1 MAKGLKPTTTTMNR
15 SDRYLGSYGYG
26 GSHGTSVTDELEL
39 AEEDIWS
46 PPVIHDTSAETDESY
61 RAWNLRA
68 TLGKNGRVGG
78 LSLAF
83 EGSLVAPPQQSSPII
98 LQQINDGGDE
108 NRRKLASSAPVNV
121 PDWSKIY
128 RVNSVESVHE
138 MNGDDDE
145 EDDEESRMMMPPHE
159 YVAKSQARRS
169 RKIGGVDGG
178 ASVFEG
184 VGRTLKGRE
193 LRRVRDAIWSQTGFY
208 G

>member
-1 MAKGLKPTTTTMNR
+1 MAKGRKQTTMNR
-15 SDRYLGSYGYG
+15 SDRYLGSYSYG
-26 GSHGTSVTDELEL
+26 DSHTTSVTDELEL

-46 PPVIHDTSAETDESY
+46 PAVIHDTETDESY
-61 RAWNLRA
+61 GAWNLRA

-78 LSLAF
+78 LSLVF
-83 EGSLVAPPQQSSPII
+83 DGSLGGAPSSSPM
-98 LQQINDGGDE
+98 LVQQLHDGGGE

-128 RVNSVESVHE
+128 RVEVESIHE
-138 MNGDDDE
+138 LDE
-145 EDDEESRMMMPPHE
+145 EEEDEEESGMMPPHE
-159 YVAKSQARRS
+159 YLAKSQARRS
-169 RKIGGVDGG
+169 RKTGGGG

>member
-1 MAKGLKPTTTTMNR
+1 MARGRNPTTMNR
-15 SDRYLGSYGYG
+15 SDRYLGSYSYG
-26 GSHGTSVTDELEL
+26 DSHDASVTDELEL

-46 PPVIHDTSAETDESY
+46 PAVIHDTMTEDSY
-61 RAWNLRA
+61 GAWNIRA
-68 TLGKNGRVGG
+68 TLGGNGRVGG

-83 EGSLVAPPQQSSPII
+83 ESSSVAPSSSPMIV
-98 LQQINDGGDE
+98 QQIHGGVGE
-108 NRRKLASSAPVNV
+108 GGETRRKLASSAPVNV

-128 RVNSVESVHE
+128 RVNSVESIHE
-138 MNGDDDE
+138 LDNDSEDE
-145 EDDEESRMMMPPHE
+145 EESEMMPPHE
-159 YVAKSQARRS
+159 YLAKSQARRS
-169 RKIGGVDGG
+169 RKTGGGGSG

>member
-1 MAKGLKPTTTTMNR
+1 MAKGRKPTTTMSRNE
-15 SDRYLGSYGYG
+15 RYLGSYGYG
-26 GSHGTSVTDELEL
+26 DSHGSSVTDELEL

-46 PPVIHDTSAETDESY
+46 PAVIHDTTAETDEAY
-61 RAWNLRA
+61 HAWNLRA

-83 EGSLVAPPQQSSPII
+83 ESSLAAPPPSSSPII
-98 LQQINDGGDE
+98 VHQINDGGDE

-128 RVNSVESVHE
+128 RVDSVESIHE
-138 MNGDDDE
+138 LDEDDDE
-145 EDDEESRMMMPPHE
+145 EESRMMPPHE

-169 RKIGGVDGG
+169 RKIGGVDVG

>member
-1 MAKGLKPTTTTMNR
+1 MARGRKLTTMNR
-15 SDRYLGSYGYG
+15 SDRYLGSYCYG
-26 GSHGTSVTDELEL
+26 DSHDTSVTDELEL

-46 PPVIHDTSAETDESY
+46 PAVIHDTDTDDSY
-61 RAWNLRA
+61 GAWNLRA
-68 TLGKNGRVGG
+68 TMGKTGRVGG

-83 EGSLVAPPQQSSPII
+83 EGSTGAPTSSPMIVK
-98 LQQINDGGDE
+98 QNHGGGDE
-108 NRRKLASSAPVNV
+108 GGEIRRILASSAPVNV

-128 RVNSVESVHE
+128 RVDSVESIHE
-138 MNGDDDE
+138 MD
-145 EDDEESRMMMPPHE
+145 EDDEEEETGMMPPHE
-159 YVAKSQARRS
+159 YLAKSQARRS
-169 RKIGGVDGG
+169 RKTGGGGGGG

>member
-1 MAKGLKPTTTTMNR
+1 MAKGRNPTTMNR
-15 SDRYLGSYGYG
+15 SDRYLGSYSYG
-26 GSHGTSVTDELEL
+26 DSHGNSVTDELEL

-46 PPVIHDTSAETDESY
+46 PAVIHDTTETDESY
-61 RAWNLRA
+61 GAWNLRA
-68 TLGKNGRVGG
+68 TLGKSGRVGG

-83 EGSLVAPPQQSSPII
+83 EGSLAAPPSSSPMIVQKI
-98 LQQINDGGDE
+98 HGGGGE
-108 NRRKLASSAPVNV
+108 GEEVRRKLASSAPVNV

-128 RVNSVESVHE
+128 RVDSVESIHE
-138 MNGDDDE
+138 LDDDDE
-145 EDDEESRMMMPPHE
+145 EDEESGMMPPHE
-159 YVAKSQARRS
+159 YLAKSQARRS
-169 RKIGGVDGG
+169 RKIGGGGGGG